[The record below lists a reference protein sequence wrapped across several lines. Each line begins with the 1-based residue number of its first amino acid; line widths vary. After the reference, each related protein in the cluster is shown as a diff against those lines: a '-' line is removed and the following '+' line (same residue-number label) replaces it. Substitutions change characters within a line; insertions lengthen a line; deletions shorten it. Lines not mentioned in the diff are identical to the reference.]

1 MKIARRLLGKEATM
15 KRTIA
20 FFGIAFA
27 VSFAMVPQVHSD
39 DRLRVNVFPGPQH
52 VALYVAQDK
61 GLFAKRGLV
70 VEIQFTPNAKA
81 QRDALADGR
90 IEIAQSAVD
99 NAVAMVEDAKKD
111 VIIVAG
117 GGNGMLNLFVR
128 PEIKS
133 YDAIRGKSVVVDSP
147 DTAYAL
153 VLYKM
158 LALKGVKK
166 GDYGVFQGGDC
177 MRRFNGIRNDP
188 NNVAVLLN
196 FPCNILA
203 EREGYPNWGSA
214 ADALGAYQ
222 ADGIWVMRQWARQ
235 HPDTL
240 VKYIEAIIEGLRWAS
255 RPENKSETAAIV
267 AKALKVAP
275 DVAEKSVEGAVG
287 PQGGLDKDARISM
300 AGFRTL
306 LSLRAEMMGGSDL
319 KPEKYLDLSY
329 YDRALAGMK

>member
-1 MKIARRLLGKEATM
+1 MANNRSREATM
-15 KRTIA
+15 NWIMAILEAA
-20 FFGIAFA
+20 FVALMA
-27 VSFAMVPQVHSD
+27 VVPQANAE

-52 VALYVAQDK
+52 VALYVAQER
-61 GLFAKRGLV
+61 GLFAKRGLA

-81 QRDALADGR
+81 QREALADGS

-99 NAVAMVEDAKKD
+99 NAVAMVEDMKKD

-133 YDAIRGKSVVVDSP
+133 YDAIRGKTVVVDSP

-158 LALKGVKK
+158 LALKGIKK
-166 GDYGVFQGGDC
+166 TEYGVFQGGDC
-177 MRRFNGIRNDP
+177 MRRLNGIRNDP

-203 EREGYPNWGSA
+203 EREGYPDWGSA

-222 ADGIWVMRQWARQ
+222 ADGIWVMRDWARQ
-235 HPDTL
+235 HPETM

-255 RPENKSETAAIV
+255 RSENKGETAAIV
-267 AKALKVAP
+267 AKILKVAP

-287 PQGGLDKDARISM
+287 PHGGLDKDAGINM

-306 LSLRAEMMGGSDL
+306 LSLRAEMIGGSADL
-319 KPEKYLDLSY
+319 RPEKYLDSSY
-329 YDRALAGMK
+329 YDRALAALK

>member
-1 MKIARRLLGKEATM
+1 MLRICLMAG
-15 KRTIA
+15 
-20 FFGIAFA
+20 A
-27 VSFAMVPQVHSD
+27 VFVALMSAAPRAQAEEL
-39 DRLRVNVFPGPQH
+39 LRVNVFPGPQH
-52 VALYVAQDK
+52 LALYVAQDK
-61 GLFAKRGLV
+61 GLFAKRGLK

-81 QRDALADGR
+81 QREGLADGS
-90 IEIAQSAVD
+90 IDIAQAAVD
-99 NAVAMVEDAKKD
+99 NAVAMVEGAKKD

-166 GDYGVFQGGDC
+166 DEYGVFQGGDC
-177 MRRFNGIRNDP
+177 MRRLNGIRNDP

-203 EREGYPNWGSA
+203 EREGYPNWGLA

-222 ADGIWVMRQWARQ
+222 ADGVWVMRDWARA
-235 HPDTL
+235 HTDTL
-240 VKYIEAIIEGLRWAS
+240 VKYIESIIEGLRWAS
-255 RPENKSETAAIV
+255 RPENKSEAAAIV
-267 AKALKVAP
+267 AKTLKVAP

-287 PQGGLDKDARISM
+287 PHGGLDKDAHVNM
-300 AGFRTL
+300 EGFRNL
-306 LSLRAEMMGGSDL
+306 LSLRAEMIGGGGDM

-329 YDRALAGMK
+329 YDRALAGVK

>member
-1 MKIARRLLGKEATM
+1 M

-20 FFGIAFA
+20 LFVIAFA
-27 VSFAMVPQVHSD
+27 VLFAVMPQANAD

-52 VALYVAQDK
+52 VALYVAQNK
-61 GLFAKRGLV
+61 GLFAKRGLT

-81 QRDALADGR
+81 QRDALADGS

-177 MRRFNGIRNDP
+177 MRRLM
-188 NNVAVLLN
+188 A
-196 FPCNILA
+196 
-203 EREGYPNWGSA
+203 SA
-214 ADALGAYQ
+214 M
-222 ADGIWVMRQWARQ
+222 IPTM
-235 HPDTL
+235 
-240 VKYIEAIIEGLRWAS
+240 S
-255 RPENKSETAAIV
+255 RCC
-267 AKALKVAP
+267 
-275 DVAEKSVEGAVG
+275 
-287 PQGGLDKDARISM
+287 
-300 AGFRTL
+300 
-306 LSLRAEMMGGSDL
+306 
-319 KPEKYLDLSY
+319 
-329 YDRALAGMK
+329 

>member
-1 MKIARRLLGKEATM
+1 MNWMMAILAAALVASTTG
-15 KRTIA
+15 
-20 FFGIAFA
+20 
-27 VSFAMVPQVHSD
+27 VSQAHAE

-52 VALYVAQDK
+52 VALYVAQEK
-61 GLFAKRGLV
+61 GLFAKRGLA

-81 QRDALADGR
+81 QREALANGSID
-90 IEIAQSAVD
+90 IAQSAVD
-99 NAVAMVEDAKKD
+99 NAVAMVEDMKKD

-133 YDAIRGKSVVVDSP
+133 YDAIRGKTVVVDSP

-158 LALKGVKK
+158 LALKGIKK
-166 GDYGVFQGGDC
+166 SEYGVFQGGDC
-177 MRRFNGIRNDP
+177 MRRLNGIRNDP

-203 EREGYPNWGSA
+203 EREGYPDWGSA

-222 ADGIWVMRQWARQ
+222 ADGIWVMRDWARQ
-235 HPDTL
+235 HPETM
-240 VKYIEAIIEGLRWAS
+240 VNYIETIIEGLRWAS
-255 RPENKSETAAIV
+255 RPENKAETAAIV
-267 AKALKVAP
+267 AKILKVAP

-287 PQGGLDKDARISM
+287 PHGGLDKDAAINM

-306 LSLRAEMMGGSDL
+306 LSLRAEMIGGSVDL
-319 KPEKYLDLSY
+319 RPEKYLDLSY
-329 YDRALAGMK
+329 YDRALAALK